1 MTISPVSFATDR
13 RIHIGI
19 AVRALD
25 ASVAFYRT
33 LFDQAPTKLRADYAK
48 FEVAEPPVNF
58 TLNVVP
64 EAPAVPPPAQHFG
77 IQLKDTD
84 VLKAVHERA
93 RAAALDSRVEDART
107 CCYAVADKVWLR
119 DPDGHQWELFVT
131 LQADADVHSLP
142 PAEPSPT
149 AEPPA
154 DPADV
159 DEPCCAPTCCT

>member
-33 LFDQAPTKLRADYAK
+33 LFDQAPTKLRPDYAK

-64 EAPAVPPPAQHFG
+64 EAPAVPPPVQHFG
-77 IQLKDTD
+77 IQLKDTEA
-84 VLKAVHERA
+84 LQAVHERA
-93 RAAALDSRVEDART
+93 RAAELDSRVEDAGT

-142 PAEPSPT
+142 PADPPKAAHQPEPTDAGP
-149 AEPPA
+149 
-154 DPADV
+154 
-159 DEPCCAPTCCT
+159 PCCAPSCCT